1 MFCPRRGSKEANA
14 LLSLGV
20 SVAVP
25 LDEKG
30 TRAMTMVMIGVD
42 PHKGSHTAVVVDRD
56 ENELDGLSLRSSSK
70 QCTVLL
76 DWADRFPERRWAIE
90 SASGLGYLL
99 AQQLVAA
106 GEDVVDVPPTLSARV
121 RVLDSTKASKND
133 PHDARS
139 AAIVA
144 LRHRHLRAVTAD
156 DHPAILRMLA
166 NRHHALTRL
175 RTQAV
180 CRLHAQLANLAPG
193 GLPGTF
199 TAKRARELLE
209 TVPIDSGVVS
219 ERKHQAA
226 ALLDDVI
233 RIDAEV
239 RAIKRRMA
247 VAVRATGTSLLDVFG
262 VGPVVASILLGHVVD
277 VARFPTRGH
286 FASYAGVAP
295 IEASSGPKKRH
306 RLNPRGNRQ
315 LNHALHIIAIA
326 QIRHDCAGRAYYA
339 RKLAEG
345 KTNKEALRAL
355 KRRIADAVYRALV
368 ADTAHS

>member
-1 MFCPRRGSKEANA
+1 VP
-14 LLSLGV
+14 
-20 SVAVP
+20 VAVP
-25 LDEKG
+25 HDEKG
-30 TRAMTMVMIGVD
+30 TTVMTTVMIGVD
-42 PHKGSHTAVVVDRD
+42 PHKGSHTAVAVDGD
-56 ENELDGLSLRSSSK
+56 ERELDELRLRSSSK
-70 QCTVLL
+70 QCDVLL
-76 DWADRFPERRWAIE
+76 DWADRFPQRRWAIE

-144 LRHRHLRAVTAD
+144 LRHRHLRAVLAD
-156 DHPAILRMLA
+156 DHTAILRMLA

-180 CRLHAQLANLAPG
+180 CRLHAQLANLTPG
-193 GLPGTF
+193 GLPATF

-209 TVPIDSGVVS
+209 TVAADNGVVA

-226 ALLDDVI
+226 ALLDDVV
-233 RIDAEV
+233 RIDSEV
-239 RAIKRRMA
+239 RAIKRRMHIA
-247 VAVRATGTSLLDVFG
+247 VSATGTSLLDIYG
-262 VGPVVASILLGHVVD
+262 VGPVAASIVLGHVVD
-277 VARFPTRGH
+277 VGRFPSCGH

-315 LNHALHIIAIA
+315 LNHALHVIAMA
-326 QIRHDCAGRAYYA
+326 QISHDSLGRIYYD
-339 RKLAEG
+339 RKIDDG
-345 KTNKEALRAL
+345 KTKKEAMRSL
-355 KRRIADAVYRALV
+355 KRRIADVVYRALV
-368 ADTAHS
+368 ADASRR